1 MTETLPIF
9 ALGTVL
15 FPGGVLPLRVFE
27 ARYVDM
33 VRRVMRDDGTFGVCL
48 IRSGHEVGKHEID
61 VEPIGCR
68 ARIENWNMEQLGVLE
83 IVAVGTE
90 RFEIVSTHVAAD
102 GLLVAEVLDVEPEPP
117 VARGDEQG
125 PSWTII
131 GRIVADLDART
142 GDDGAAMP
150 MIAKPYRL
158 DDATWVGNRL
168 SELLPLPGPVRQKLM
183 VLNDARARLTVLDDF
198 LAQHGVV

>member
-15 FPGGVLPLRVFE
+15 FPGGMLPLRVFE

-33 VRRVMRDDGTFGVCL
+33 IRQVMRSGGTFGVCL
-48 IRSGHEVGKHEID
+48 IRAGQEVGRSEID

-68 ARIENWNMEQLGVLE
+68 ARIEHWNMEEFGVLE

-90 RFEIVSTHVAAD
+90 RFEIVSTHVAQD
-102 GLLVAEVLDVEPEPP
+102 GLLIAEVLGVEAEPE
-117 VARGDEQG
+117 VARGDRQG

-131 GRIVADLDART
+131 HRIVADIDGKTDDDAAT
-142 GDDGAAMP
+142 LP

-158 DDATWVGNRL
+158 DDTTWVGNRL
-168 SELLPLPGPVRQKLM
+168 SELLPLPPSVRQKLM
-183 VLNDARARLTVLDDF
+183 VLNDAHARLKVLDDF
-198 LAQHGVV
+198 LGQHGVV

>member
-33 VRRVMRDDGTFGVCL
+33 VRRAMRDESLFGVCL
-48 IRSGHEVGKHEID
+48 IRAGQEVGKGEVD

-68 ARIENWNMEQLGVLE
+68 ARIEHWNMEELGVLE
-83 IVAVGTE
+83 IVAVGVE
-90 RFEIVSTHVAAD
+90 RFEIVSTHVAGD
-102 GLLVAEVLDVEPEPP
+102 GLLIAEVLPVEPEPP
-117 VARGDEQG
+117 VARGDQRG
-125 PSWTII
+125 PCWTLIE
-131 GRIVADLDART
+131 RIVAQVDGQA
-142 GDDGAAMP
+142 GDDEQAVP

-168 SELLPLPGPVRQKLM
+168 SELLPLPPPVRQKLM
-183 VLNDARARLTVLDDF
+183 VLNDARARLAVLDDF
-198 LAQHGVV
+198 LAQHGVT